1 MAARMNQQETR
12 ARERR
17 RDNTGLQLLGSRSY
31 VPLGLEAPDNVQ
43 ELVWTGC
50 GHRWESE
57 QLPTWSNHYWACWF
71 VIGVACQCR
80 YILLPSPPKLIE
92 ALLVVAM
99 TVDYVASDAF
109 PRADVQI
116 FGKGR

>member
-43 ELVWTGC
+43 ELVWTGVWPSL
-50 GHRWESE
+50 GIRAV
-57 QLPTWSNHYWACWF
+57 TNM
-71 VIGVACQCR
+71 VTIIIGRVG
-80 YILLPSPPKLIE
+80 L
-92 ALLVVAM
+92 
-99 TVDYVASDAF
+99 
-109 PRADVQI
+109 
-116 FGKGR
+116 

>member
-57 QLPTWSNHYWACWF
+57 QLPTWSQSLL
-71 VIGVACQCR
+71 GVLVCDRSCLPVPLYSPAQPAQTHRSATRGGDDGRLCR
-80 YILLPSPPKLIE
+80 K
-92 ALLVVAM
+92 
-99 TVDYVASDAF
+99 
-109 PRADVQI
+109 
-116 FGKGR
+116 

>member
-1 MAARMNQQETR
+1 LDGGVAIVGNQ
-12 ARERR
+12 
-17 RDNTGLQLLGSRSY
+17 SSY
-31 VPLGLEAPDNVQ
+31 Q
-43 ELVWTGC
+43 H
-50 GHRWESE
+50 GH
-57 QLPTWSNHYWACWF
+57 NHYWACWF